1 MENQKDMEIVVEEIV
16 VEETPTLTFDPFKD
30 EEKAPVMIVEEE
42 KKPLEKPVFDES
54 SLTPAEKK
62 MVEEFA
68 TQIELSNT
76 NLILQYGAG
85 AQKKMAD
92 FSETTLSHVKTKDL
106 GEIGEALTQ
115 VVSVLK
121 SFDEEEQKGILGI
134 FKKGSNKIEAM
145 KAKYAKAEGNV
156 NQIVQVLEDHQVTL
170 LKDVAMMDKL
180 YDLNKTYFK
189 ELSMYILAGKK
200 RLQTAQDVEL
210 PALKVKAAE
219 TGLPED
225 AQAVND
231 QIAMMNRF
239 EKKIHDLELTRMI
252 SIQMAPQI
260 RLVQNNDTMVS
271 EKIQSTLVN
280 TIPLWKSQMVLA
292 LGVSHSTEAV
302 KAQRQVTDLTNE
314 LLKKNASV
322 LKLATIETAKESER
336 GIVDMETLQQ
346 TNQALIS
353 TLDEV
358 MKIQDEGR
366 EKRRNAEVELNRIEG
381 ELRDK
386 LLQVS
391 RPQTEQE

>member
-1 MENQKDMEIVVEEIV
+1 MENQKDMEIVVEE
-16 VEETPTLTFDPFKD
+16 TPTLTFEPFK
-30 EEKAPVMIVEEE
+30 EEEAAPVVVVEEA
-42 KKPLEKPVFDES
+42 KPVEKPVFDES
-54 SLTPAEKK
+54 TLTPAEKK

-68 TQIELSNT
+68 AQIELSNS

-92 FSETTLSHVKTKDL
+92 FSETTLSHVKTRDL

-115 VVSVLK
+115 VVSELK
-121 SFDEEEQKGILGI
+121 SFDEEEQKGIFGI

-145 KAKYAKAEGNV
+145 KAKYAKAENNV
-156 NQIVQVLEDHQVTL
+156 NQIVTVLEDHQVTL

-200 RLQTAQDVEL
+200 RLQIAQDVEL
-210 PALKVKAAE
+210 PALKAKAAE

-225 AQAVND
+225 AQAVSD

-302 KAQRQVTDLTNE
+302 KAQKQVTDLTNE
-314 LLKKNASV
+314 LLKKNAAI
-322 LKLATIETAKESER
+322 LKTATIETAMESER

-346 TNQALIS
+346 TNQALIT

-391 RPQTEQE
+391 RPKTEQ